1 MNLQNFF
8 PVEHVVQLESTEK
21 QPAIRELVS
30 GLHKAGL
37 IENKDRYYAQVA
49 HRESLENTGIGNM
62 LAIPHARSDSVE
74 KFCTILGICK
84 TPVDFQ
90 AFDGKPVRY
99 IMLSLF
105 PTGYSTKYL
114 YLIGMMARI
123 FNNRENAEF
132 LRQEHS
138 PVETYDFLNKQSE
151 IYFTSISEETKHKE
165 NGNKPLVGV
174 PSSDLDLLIRLDRL
188 YNLDA
193 ENTGTSVITQKIDEL
208 KKLIDNR
215 SLTYYERMRKKNN
228 NPFSVVEKNTCS
240 GCHMEIPP
248 LNIKKIQDRDGIHI
262 CTYCGR
268 FLILL

>member
-8 PVEHVVQLESTEK
+8 TAEHVIKIDSTEK

-30 GLHKAGL
+30 GLQEAGL

-74 KFCTILGICK
+74 KFYTILGMCE
-84 TPVDFQ
+84 TPVDYQ
-90 AFDGKPVRY
+90 AFDGKPVKY

-105 PTGYSTKYL
+105 PTGFSTKYL

-123 FNNRENAEF
+123 FNNKENAQYLKHKHTNSEI
-132 LRQEHS
+132 
-138 PVETYDFLNKQSE
+138 YDFLNKQAE
-151 IYFTSISEETKHKE
+151 IYFTSISEKTKQKE
-165 NGNKPLVGV
+165 SGDKPLAGV

-188 YNLDA
+188 YNLNSEQSD
-193 ENTGTSVITQKIDEL
+193 SLIIVQKIDEL

-228 NPFSVVEKNTCS
+228 NPFSVVEKNSCA